1 MNDGLAH
8 GLTIVGDRWTLHLIS
23 ELLGGTRRFGEL
35 AEALPGIAPNVLTA
49 RLRHLERE
57 GLISATPYSRR
68 PLRLGYDLT
77 ESGRELSGAI
87 SLLTAWG
94 ARQRNDSIGI
104 RHDVCGTPLEARLF
118 CSTCEQ
124 PVDDA
129 AAEPLHWL

>member
-1 MNDGLAH
+1 MNDDLAH
-8 GLTIVGDRWTLHLIS
+8 ALAITGDRWTIHVIS

-35 AEALPGIAPNVLTA
+35 ADALPGIAPNVLTA

-94 ARQRNDSIGI
+94 ARQSNDSAGI

-129 AAEPLHWL
+129 AAEPLRWL